1 MCVILHII
9 WILRLFTLYWQLMRQ
24 WAYLPKNSLNKSRH
38 YPNGSVCY
46 SPMLCLWNK
55 NSNLNGNNWNYHILL
70 YDWNDITWWRHQ
82 METFSALLA
91 LCTGNSPVTGKF
103 PSQRPMT
110 RNFVVYFDLRLNKR
124 LSKWWGWDLRRHRAH
139 HDVTVIKDQYVTG
152 VRSLDMRVFFR

>member
-1 MCVILHII
+1 
-9 WILRLFTLYWQLMRQ
+9 
-24 WAYLPKNSLNKSRH
+24 
-38 YPNGSVCY
+38 
-46 SPMLCLWNK
+46 MLCLWNK

-91 LCTGNSPVTGKF
+91 LCTGNSPVTGEF

-124 LSKWWGWDLRRHRAH
+124 LSKWWGWDLRRHCAH

-152 VRSLDMRVFFR
+152 VRSLDMRVFSGILSIWSLKDQLIINKILEAYKMETNEISLPFTGSRIDDWI